1 MFRGRGRR
9 YLRIPAKVALES
21 FRIAYPEFEGSGK
34 TALSALLLKS
44 REEPDKLFSQWTQ
57 SAPNY
62 KAFQLLWDLEMGLL
76 SNASWEYADGRRS
89 KVHVFS
95 PSLGILCGASPYSR
109 FPSPSPSDMLLEPF
123 EVTSNMCRKCKR
135 IIENV
140 RRY

>member
-1 MFRGRGRR
+1 M
-9 YLRIPAKVALES
+9 RIPAKVALES
-21 FRIAYPEFEGSGK
+21 FRIAYPEFEGPGK

-44 REEPDKLFSQWTQ
+44 REEPDKLFSQWAR

-89 KVHVFS
+89 KMHVFS
-95 PSLGILCGASPYSR
+95 PSLGILCGISPYSH
-109 FPSPSPSDMLLEPF
+109 FPSSSPSDVVFEPF
-123 EVTSNMCRKCKR
+123 KITPDMCRKCKR

-140 RRY
+140 YRY